1 MGSAVT
7 ISAFA
12 TASDAPTLK
21 VTAPT
26 PSAPMNDVVVPSL
39 DPTLSVT
46 MSTGEYVQALGLQLG
61 FALWQ
66 VGTAGGA
73 TLVEA
78 DAVPQAVGT
87 TAYRVVSE
95 LAHDTQYQWRSRA
108 VLDGA
113 FGPWSNTAS
122 FRTSVLPPP
131 PPTPALPLPSDVR
144 ARYRAILESDW
155 SAATHPQ
162 DYPGGAH
169 YSPILVVTHLATT
182 TFWRSGMLASSGIE
196 RMAEEGSQSPL
207 DGEVAAAIA
216 SGEAEAF
223 VRGGGLGS
231 TPEIEQVEFD
241 ITTGFPYVTVV
252 SMIAPSPDWFIG
264 LAGLPL
270 IANGEWRDEVVVE
283 LFPWDAG
290 TDDGASY
297 ESANADAGP
306 AQPIALL
313 QRPPVQVGGA
323 VRPFGRFIFR
333 RIE

>member
-1 MGSAVT
+1 MRVAAVHGMGSAVT

-12 TASDAPTLK
+12 TASDATTLK

-46 MSTGEYVQALGLQLG
+46 MSTGEYVQAPGLQLG
-61 FALWQ
+61 
-66 VGTAGGA
+66 
-73 TLVEA
+73 
-78 DAVPQAVGT
+78 
-87 TAYRVVSE
+87 
-95 LAHDTQYQWRSRA
+95 
-108 VLDGA
+108 
-113 FGPWSNTAS
+113 
-122 FRTSVLPPP
+122 
-131 PPTPALPLPSDVR
+131 
-144 ARYRAILESDW
+144 
-155 SAATHPQ
+155 
-162 DYPGGAH
+162 
-169 YSPILVVTHLATT
+169 
-182 TFWRSGMLASSGIE
+182 IE
-196 RMAEEGSQSPL
+196 RLAEEGSQSPL
-207 DGEVAAAIA
+207 DGEVVAAIA

-231 TPEIEQVEFD
+231 TPGIEQVEFD

-252 SMIAPSPDWFIG
+252 SMIAPSPDWFVG
-264 LAGLPL
+264 VAGLPL

-283 LFPWDAG
+283 LFAWDAG

-297 ESANADAGP
+297 ESADAGP
-306 AQPIALL
+306 AQPISLL